1 MALLI
6 TNYFGTTNTNYLA
19 NRSVEWIACHYT
31 AGTTSKKGS
40 ALNLASCYK
49 AGSISAS
56 SDFTVDDATVV
67 QYNKDIKNRYTWG
80 VGGNLYPSMSTSLG
94 GKYYGICKNSNCIN
108 IEVCSNKV
116 NKKSLLATDTDWYF
130 TDSELDLTAQLIAK
144 LMKEFNIDINHV
156 IMHHEVTGKLCPA
169 MWTQKES
176 QLVNWYNFK
185 KKVESYYGGTSSTT
199 TNNSS
204 TTTTT
209 EAPATSATYKVV
221 TTINGYI
228 SAADAMAHTNPKTAF
243 VAGTY
248 YEYKRSGGSIN
259 ISKTAGSPG
268 AWINPADNVVATT
281 TSPTYEVVKTI
292 NGYVSASDAISNTN
306 AKTTLKAGT
315 YYEYKRSNGAINISK
330 TAGSPGSWI
339 NPADNVEVN
348 NDTAPS
354 TTTEALPKIGYA
366 TTCMKATVSKSGE
379 KTVKGATH
387 FKYKEF
393 ADPASDTVVVNKEL
407 VRGLEII
414 YDYLNLSKMIIVMG
428 NKIDSTTYTGTC
440 KSLAKH
446 KNGFG
451 ADVYCYDASGHII
464 PSHIICCVAQKIG
477 FNGIAS
483 LTYNITHLDIRKE
496 SSKLYYDA
504 TLAKAAKLSD
514 FFEYYKVT
522 QADINAYAVCTD
534 VIDGTNETKIM
545 GRAMLDA
552 VELTTF
558 IKNYNSEFSYEIA
571 NAFIKIG
578 EQYGVRGDIALC
590 QSCVETGYFK
600 YVGSAVTP
608 DQHNYCGLGVT
619 SNGMKGCSFDT
630 IEKGV
635 EAQIQ
640 HLFAYASTGDF
651 PAGKTVIDPRFN
663 YVSRGCAPRWVDLNQ
678 KWSSTNIYGQTILSV
693 YNKVKDAISKA
704 TN

>member
-19 NRSVEWIACHYT
+19 NRSVEWIAVHYT

-56 SDFTVDDATVV
+56 SDFTVDDATAV

-94 GKYYGICKNSNCIN
+94 GKYYGKCKNSNCIN

-144 LMKEFNIDINHV
+144 LMKEFNIDIDHV

-185 KKVESYYGGTSSTT
+185 KKVESYYGGASSTT

-204 TTTTT
+204 TT
-209 EAPATSATYKVV
+209 EAPAATYKVV

-228 SAADAMAHTNPKTAF
+228 SASDAMSNANPKT
-243 VAGTY
+243 
-248 YEYKRSGGSIN
+248 
-259 ISKTAGSPG
+259 
-268 AWINPADNVVATT
+268 
-281 TSPTYEVVKTI
+281 
-292 NGYVSASDAISNTN
+292 
-306 AKTTLKAGT
+306 TLSAGT
-315 YYEYKRSNGAINISK
+315 YYEYKRSNGSINISK

-339 NPADNVEVN
+339 NPADNVEIN

-534 VIDGTNETKIM
+534 AIDGSNETKIM